1 VPPPSLNG
9 ALVGDKAAELENL
22 NRSVLDASPLIPAVG
37 ASSTVMLFALAQ
49 AGDSFVPWGRL
60 PFARDAQLRN
70 FWPTEPFLASA
81 MGIIGARNGAMDWK
95 LTGDEQTA
103 DAAALMLQNA
113 NFGAG
118 WEDFIIRITL
128 DLLSQDKGAFAE
140 LLRTGDS
147 PEAPVVGLNSLDA
160 ARCHLTGIPEEP
172 VWYEDALN
180 RFHRMK
186 WYQVVQLLE
195 MPSPYTFPQLGHF
208 YRLQYS
214 AVTRL
219 LRAAQIIKSI
229 GVYNDEKISGRFQR
243 AVHLLQG
250 VTAEEVK
257 TALERTDFLAD
268 QAGLSRYMQPAIVG
282 SIDPKATID
291 VKTLELASL
300 PEGWDEEK
308 SLKWYLTAM
317 SMALLTDYQE
327 FAPLPGGG
335 LGTSAQSEVLHMKS
349 RGKGQGLFMQLIA
362 RLMNLHGVLPR
373 NVQFEWDEQ
382 DIEAEKI
389 ESDVKKTR
397 GEMRALRI
405 ASGEISAAV
414 ARQLALE
421 DGDLSEEQV
430 AALEAED
437 KAAAEAMAVAPP
449 SPAPDDTTVEGEDR
463 ADGGPGAGDDATVE
477 GEDRMGGTRSMTT
490 VTPEWGRKAQGSVPF
505 GTLIISRLHRAYAMV
520 SDDASGLGYFPDL
533 DDRLAVADSIG
544 PALKVFEDALREHG
558 VWDIAVRAEDADRMV
573 EAGLKATDP
582 EGEGLDDEEA
592 RRAFEGEVGADVY
605 RGLQAVRRELRA
617 YLRAQ
622 PRGERAARTPEP
634 PAEIEPT
641 AGLGLVKV
649 QDVEHGPGGRITRI
663 VTRYE
668 EAAE

>member
-1 VPPPSLNG
+1 VAPPSLNG
-9 ALVGDKAAELENL
+9 VLIGDKAAELENL

-95 LTGDEQTA
+95 LSGDEQTA

-118 WEDFIIRITL
+118 WEDFVIRITL

-229 GVYNDEKISGRFQR
+229 GVYNDEKISGRFHR

-437 KAAAEAMAVAPP
+437 KAAVEGEDRADGGPGAG
-449 SPAPDDTTVEGEDR
+449 DDTTVEGEDR
-463 ADGGPGAGDDATVE
+463 ADGGPGAGDDSTVE

-505 GTLIISRLHRAYAMV
+505 GTLIISRLHRAYATT
-520 SDDASGLGYFPDL
+520 SDDAAGLGYFPDL
-533 DDRLAVADSIG
+533 DDRLAVASSIG
-544 PALKVFEDALREHG
+544 PALKVFEEALREHG

-592 RRAFEGEVGADVY
+592 RRAFEGEVGAGIF
-605 RGLQAVRRELRA
+605 RGLQAVRRDLRA
-617 YLRAQ
+617 RMLA
-622 PRGERAARTPEP
+622 GIRAAGEPLVAPAPEP
-634 PAEIEPT
+634 EPAP
-641 AGLGLVKV
+641 GLVKV
-649 QDVEHGPGGRITRI
+649 QDIERGPGGISRI
-663 VTRYE
+663 VTHYE
-668 EAAE
+668 QEAAE